1 VKEAVACVAG
11 LPAVSLTLAVILTVP
26 SVRVLSWAEV
36 RVMDQAP
43 PAAMVAVCP
52 VIEPTAT
59 VTVRPSAPEE
69 VPEIVSE
76 DSSSTLLTKLSVEI
90 GVVIARVG
98 AVMS

>member
-1 VKEAVACVAG
+1 M
-11 LPAVSLTLAVILTVP
+11 TVP
-26 SVRVLSWAEV
+26 CVRVLSWAEV

-43 PAAMVAVCP
+43 PVAMVAVCP

-59 VTVRPSAPEE
+59 VTVRPSAPAE
-69 VPEIVSE
+69 VPEMISE
-76 DSSSTLLTKLSVEI
+76 DSSSALLRKPSVEI